1 MALSDHLKIP
11 GIVLNSADSRIP
23 S

>member
-11 GIVLNSADSRIP
+11 GIVLISADSRIP